1 LLSIVFACKKFH
13 HYIYG
18 FPTDVQSNHKPL
30 KQIINKP
37 LSQISPQLQRMFLKL
52 QRYNITIKYT
62 RGKDMHVADT
72 LARAHLA
79 VIEDCNSE
87 EMDIVV
93 HTINV
98 NLPVS
103 EARRADFISATA
115 NDSSMQQVKK
125 LTMEGWP
132 ININNV
138 PGPAQAFWKA
148 CDELHVVDGLILAG
162 EHLVIPAA
170 IKSIALQAIHKGH
183 MGV

>member
-1 LLSIVFACKKFH
+1 
-13 HYIYG
+13 
-18 FPTDVQSNHKPL
+18 
-30 KQIINKP
+30 
-37 LSQISPQLQRMFLKL
+37 
-52 QRYNITIKYT
+52 
-62 RGKDMHVADT
+62 MHVADT